1 MLKARFGQQL
11 HEQLLSQIG
20 VSAGGAFLDE
30 QTRAARG
37 PHERMI
43 ADNAMKLGPQ
53 AVNVRVAQTIDPMSG
68 SGTAF
73 GKIGRA
79 SCRERVEI
87 AGGGVSLKKKEW

>member
-37 PHERMI
+37 THERMI
-43 ADNAMKLGPQ
+43 AHNAMKLGPQ
-53 AVNVRVAQTIDPMSG
+53 AVNVRVAQTVDPMSG
-68 SGTAF
+68 SGSAF
-73 GKIGRA
+73 GRP
-79 SCRERVEI
+79 
-87 AGGGVSLKKKEW
+87 AGARHFTGHTDAGILRSLMSD